1 MLVQL
6 SLGHKCH
13 NSILFPNVCGGSKLK
28 LVSRISPLVILMP
41 KPATPI
47 ELRKLISIANYQFG
61 PGVGD
66 LLFNPKT
73 KIASSKKTR
82 RIRHIYHGRQLIA
95 TLRPTDGLLAL
106 TLQAAS
112 MLLAKLKYP
121 PNLVTVQNDVSEYIT
136 KGGDIFAKHIV
147 SAPERLHPAEEVI
160 AIDEDGHLLG
170 VGSALQ
176 SGNDMKYFKR
186 GVAIKIRRGTNSR
199 NKTISE
205 AGELDL

>member
-13 NSILFPNVCGGSKLK
+13 NSILFPKVCGGSKLK
-28 LVSRISPLVILMP
+28 LVSRTSQLLILMP
-41 KPATPI
+41 KPATSI
-47 ELRKLISIANYQFG
+47 ELRKIISIANYQFG

-73 KIASSKKTR
+73 RIACSKKTR
-82 RIRHIYHGRQLIA
+82 RIRHIYHGRRLIA

-106 TLQAAS
+106 TLEGAS
-112 MLLAKLKYP
+112 MLLTKLKNP
-121 PNLVTVQNDVSEYIT
+121 PNLVTVQNDVSEYIA
-136 KGGDIFAKHIV
+136 KGGNIFAKHIV
-147 SAPERLHPAEEVI
+147 NASEGLRPAEEVI
-160 AIDEDGHLLG
+160 AIDEDRHLLG
-170 VGSALQ
+170 VGSAVL

-199 NKTISE
+199 NKTVAE
-205 AGELDL
+205 EVEDV